1 MSTTKKKVFTK
12 DFMLDV
18 LHEETEEIISDD
30 INDTNRWSEFHTLI
44 FKYDGKI
51 YRAYYSR
58 GLTEQQDESP
68 WECDDD
74 VEAELVVAE
83 EYTAIRYVEV
93 QE

>member
-1 MSTTKKKVFTK
+1 
-12 DFMLDV
+12 MLDV
-18 LHEETEEIISDD
+18 LYDVTAEIISDD
-30 INDTNRWSEFHTLI
+30 INDTSRWSEYHTLI

-68 WECDDD
+68 WEYENTID
-74 VEAELVVAE
+74 AELVVAE

-93 QE
+93 KT

>member
-12 DFMLDV
+12 EFMLDV
-18 LHEETEEIISDD
+18 LYEETEEIISDD
-30 INDTNRWSEFHTLI
+30 INYTSRWLEHHTLI

-51 YRAYYSR
+51 YRAYYRR

-68 WECDDD
+68 WEYDKI

-83 EYTAIRYVEV
+83 EYTATRYVEV
-93 QE
+93 KT